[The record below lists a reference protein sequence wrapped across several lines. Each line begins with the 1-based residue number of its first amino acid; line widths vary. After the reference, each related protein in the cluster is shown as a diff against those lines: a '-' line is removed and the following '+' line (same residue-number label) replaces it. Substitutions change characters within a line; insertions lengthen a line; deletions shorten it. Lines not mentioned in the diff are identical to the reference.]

1 MEPNNTDVWIVP
13 DEGKEL
19 SEIFGLGEYISQALD
34 FNLGDISGFG
44 LSFAASASASTSLNS
59 AIVSS
64 LATVPVVHSSKARLC
79 EATRLLSIHVNLF
92 GVASRVQDRLIKLRV
107 KFQSEVWVWTAQK
120 LVLNVDIKVWLCG
133 INSRTH

>member
-44 LSFAASASASTSLNS
+44 YSFAASASTSLSS
-59 AIVSS
+59 AIVSR

-79 EATRLLSIHVNLF
+79 EATWLLSIHVNLF
-92 GVASRVQDRLIKLRV
+92 GVASSVLDRLIKLRV

-120 LVLNVDIKVWLCG
+120 LVLNVDINEWLCG
-133 INSRTH
+133 INSRTY